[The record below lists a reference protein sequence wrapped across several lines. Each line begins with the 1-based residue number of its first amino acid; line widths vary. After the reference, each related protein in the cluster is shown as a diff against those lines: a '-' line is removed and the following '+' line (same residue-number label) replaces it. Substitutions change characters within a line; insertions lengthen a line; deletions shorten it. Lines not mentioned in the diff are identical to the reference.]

1 MSNIYQIALLFGNI
15 NWKGAGMGFRSVLA
29 VLVLITIAGCS
40 PTGKKPAETSG
51 RIKIGFLVK
60 QPDEPWFQNEWK
72 FAQQCADSFG
82 FDLVKIGA
90 TDGEKVLSA
99 VDNLAAQHAGGF
111 VICTPDVRLGPAIAA
126 KANNLGL
133 KFISVDDRFM
143 GADGKFMPGVHH
155 LGISAT
161 EIGKAVG
168 RALSGE
174 MKKRGWKA
182 DETALCAATWEELQT
197 ARERTDGAIE
207 ALTSAGFPPG
217 NIFKAPQKAADI
229 PGAFDAVNILLTQ
242 HAGVKRWLICGNNDN
257 AVLGAVRAMEGRGY
271 DAETVIGIGING
283 TDCIVEFQKSKP
295 TGFFGSILLAP
306 RRHGFE
312 TSEMLYRWI
321 RDGVEPPNETYTTGI
336 FITRETYRNVLKEQ
350 GLL

>member
-1 MSNIYQIALLFGNI
+1 LKTFLAIIILLSAIG
-15 NWKGAGMGFRSVLA
+15 
-29 VLVLITIAGCS
+29 GCNS
-40 PTGKKPAETSG
+40 PAKKSGDASG

-90 TDGEKVLSA
+90 NDGEKVLA
-99 VDNLAAQHAGGF
+99 AIDNLAAQDARGF
-111 VICTPDVRLGPAIAA
+111 VICAPDVRLGPAILA
-126 KANNLGL
+126 KANNAGL
-133 KFISVDDRFM
+133 KFMSVDDRFV
-143 GADGKFMPGVHH
+143 GSDGTFMPEVHH
-155 LGISAT
+155 LGISAS

-168 RALSGE
+168 RALNEE
-174 MKKRGWKA
+174 MRKRGWKIE
-182 DETALCAATWEELQT
+182 ETALCAVTWDELQT

-207 ALTSAGFPPG
+207 ALTSAGFPKD
-217 NIFKAPQKAADI
+217 NIFKAPQKVADI

-242 HAGVKRWLICGNNDN
+242 HANVRRWLICGNNDN

-271 DAETVIGIGING
+271 GAENVIGIGING
-283 TDCIVEFQKSKP
+283 TDCTVEFQKNKP
-295 TGFFGSILLAP
+295 TGFFASMLLAP

-321 RDGVEPPNETYTTGI
+321 KDGVEPPKETYTTGI
-336 FITRETYRNVLKEQ
+336 LITRETYREIMREQ